1 MSSAEQ
7 DMPPLALSIRGMT
20 AGYGGPPIVRDVD
33 MNVGSGRVVAVVGPN
48 GAGKSTLLKA
58 ILGIARVQAGRVELN
73 GADVTGVPLEKL
85 ARLGIGYVPQVDDVF
100 DGLRVRENLDMGG
113 YLFNRAE
120 REERMERAL
129 EVFPQ
134 LKPRLNR
141 YVETLS
147 GGERKMT
154 AIARVLMLDPS
165 VLILDEPTAGLDPK
179 QIIETRE
186 LIKEL
191 AGNHTIILS
200 THILPEVAQTC
211 QRVVIINKGHVVA
224 VDTPDNLTARLR
236 GSETMYLQLD
246 ASGADAADALGRV
259 PGVTRVVE
267 SDRRDGM
274 VAYEIDS
281 EQGRDVRRDLARAVI
296 SSGWGL
302 LEMRPMR
309 MSLEDVFL
317 SLTTDETQAAA
328 PEAGEPVEG
337 EATHA

>member
-120 REERMERAL
+120 RAERMERAL

-134 LKPRLNR
+134 LRPRLNR

-165 VLILDEPTAGLDPK
+165 VLILDEPTASLSP
-179 QIIETRE
+179 E
-186 LIKEL
+186 LSRTVLESQVRRLGDLGKAVLLVEQKAVAAL
-191 AGNHTIILS
+191 GVSDWAYMLVRG
-200 THILPEVAQTC
+200 EV
-211 QRVVIINKGHVVA
+211 VM
-224 VDTPDNLTARLR
+224 
-236 GSETMYLQLD
+236 S
-246 ASGADAADALGRV
+246 ADAHEVLEKPDMREIFLGATAPSDE
-259 PGVTRVVE
+259 PGEAGAERG
-267 SDRRDGM
+267 GM
-274 VAYEIDS
+274 VRTSI
-281 EQGRDVRRDLARAVI
+281 R
-296 SSGWGL
+296 
-302 LEMRPMR
+302 
-309 MSLEDVFL
+309 
-317 SLTTDETQAAA
+317 
-328 PEAGEPVEG
+328 EAE
-337 EATHA
+337 